1 MKRKTMTLVLCLLA
15 ALALVSVGF
24 ASWVISAGTSDTTE
38 GTITVDEV
46 IDKRLEI
53 TKPQWVDGS
62 NFYFGGPTAEQRALI
77 SSDKTVWLTNEDS
90 EEKLTLSF
98 TFTVSYKGTTY
109 TKGDAVVTGSI
120 AEQGEANL
128 YNTAKTEGY
137 VGELPE
143 VVIKEG
149 ENGLFTATI
158 TFTWGNKFGNTNP
171 YVYYNNN
178 KTESDAQTAIDSLT
192 ALHALNAAKFT
203 ITLTVKPN
211 AN

>member
-24 ASWVISAGTSDTTE
+24 ASWVISAGTSETTE
-38 GTITVDEV
+38 GTITVDDV
-46 IDKRLEI
+46 VDKRLQI
-53 TKPQWVDGS
+53 TKPQWAKG
-62 NFYFGGPTAEQRALI
+62 NTFYFGGPTAEQKKQVT
-77 SSDKTVWLTNEDS
+77 KTAWLTNDDA

-98 TFTVSYKGTTY
+98 TFTVSFKGTTY

-128 YNTAKTEGY
+128 YGIAKNEGY

-143 VVIKEG
+143 VVITEG
-149 ENGLFTATI
+149 EDGLFTATI
-158 TFTWGNKFGNTNP
+158 TFTWGEKFDNTNP

-178 KTESDAQTAIDSLT
+178 KTESDAQTAIDSLN
-192 ALHALNAAKFT
+192 ALQALNAAKFT
-203 ITLTVKPN
+203 ITLTVTPK